1 VTVVGVPSQTYTT
14 QHRPGVL
21 AWLGGRFRLEERISV
36 AERISGA
43 CGASWEASGL
53 SLWKATD
60 ALLDR
65 PVTIYLLPAGQ
76 PVPDRVAE
84 AARAAAKVSD
94 PRLATIYDTD
104 FGLDCPYIVAE
115 WAQGTHLED
124 LVQSGLPAPALAAAM
139 IADAADALAVAHQ
152 AGRPHLRLT
161 PRSLRW
167 DTRTGLK
174 ITGLGLD
181 AALCD
186 PDPDPDFSL
195 DAADANPLAADT
207 QALGRML
214 YALLTGFWP
223 GQDVTTLPSAPR
235 HKGRMCTPRQVRA
248 GVPAILDAITYQA
261 LRGQAPDAPARNR
274 QPLTPAGL
282 ALALH
287 GVQRPSVQLGP
298 PSGRAA
304 YDSAADDSA
313 ALEPVSPAGSGGR
326 PRARHARTREGI
338 RYRSTLLRPA
348 V

>member
-1 VTVVGVPSQTYTT
+1 
-14 QHRPGVL
+14 L
-21 AWLGGRFRLEERISV
+21 AERISV
-36 AERISGA
+36 AERISGT
-43 CGASWEASGL
+43 CGTSWEASGL
-53 SLWKATD
+53 SLWRATD

-84 AARAAAKVSD
+84 AARAAAKVTD

-124 LVQSGLPAPALAAAM
+124 LVRSGLPAPALAAAM
-139 IADAADALAVAHQ
+139 IADAADAIAVAHQ

-161 PRSLRW
+161 PRSLWW

-181 AALCD
+181 AALGD
-186 PDPDPDFSL
+186 PDPGL

-261 LRGQAPDAPARNR
+261 LRGRAPDAPAR
-274 QPLTPAGL
+274 PLTPAGL

-298 PSGRAA
+298 PSGRDAD
-304 YDSAADDSA
+304 DSAADDSA
-313 ALEPVSPAGSGGR
+313 ADDRAADDRAALEPVSSAGSGGR